1 MLSNQT
7 MIFTSKWGSDD
18 AGDRSGGLFG
28 GLFGG
33 LVFFV
38 VAFEVA
44 LAVAMIPLVISV
56 RRTPQAGQEL
66 RIGCELL
73 SPNTYEL
80 QLTFVNKRAEFEKQ
94 TGGLV
99 FSIFKIFKTQKSI
112 HSMNFIL

>member
-80 QLTFVNKRAEFEKQ
+80 QLTFVNKRAEKQ
-94 TGGLV
+94 TGVLV
-99 FSIFKIFKTQKSI
+99 FSIFKIFKTQKPI
-112 HSMNFIL
+112 HLMNFIL